1 MDIEIV
7 EAEIGKV
14 VEIEETIHMWQMP
27 FVMGKDY
34 DQLYTYLKSADCES
48 DEAPYA
54 RYVGIDIAAETS
66 QGFFGMLIDM
76 IFKKWHFFAGVPV
89 AKELEGEK
97 RIKPAFVEKQ
107 KYIQTMHKGPY
118 HKVGETY
125 KAIYKWSQEQQL
137 ELGDQSIEFYLN
149 DPRET
154 EKKDLETRVMVQVKP

>member
-7 EAEIGKV
+7 EVEIGSV
-14 VEIEETIHMWQMP
+14 VEIEETIQMWKMP
-27 FVMGKDY
+27 SVMGKDY
-34 DQLYTYLKSADCES
+34 GELFSYLKAEECEC

-66 QGFFGMLIDM
+66 QGFFRMLIDL

-89 AKELEGEK
+89 LKKLEGQD
-97 RIKPAFVEKQ
+97 RIKPAIIEKQ

-118 HKVGETY
+118 HKVGDTY
-125 KAIYKWSQEQQL
+125 KAIYKWSQEQNL

-154 EKKDLETRVMVQVKP
+154 DKKDLETRVLVQVV